1 MRIILNKE
9 KRSFTF
15 LILVKFIKK
24 SQNKLAI
31 FLRILYDIISEKSN
45 ISWRYKMK
53 KTIAIILI
61 VLCLL
66 SINNVF
72 ATEVNTLEKQN
83 KEEIS
88 GIKNKMEEKKE

>member
-1 MRIILNKE
+1 
-9 KRSFTF
+9 
-15 LILVKFIKK
+15 
-24 SQNKLAI
+24 
-31 FLRILYDIISEKSN
+31 
-45 ISWRYKMK
+45 MK

-88 GIKNKMEEKKE
+88 GIKNKMEEKKEEYTEKYVQRHIGLQVMYLKKLYNHIVYLYALLVLQ

>member
-53 KTIAIILI
+53 KTIGVLLIL
-61 VLCLL
+61 LL
-66 SINNVF
+66 ISSCF
-72 ATEVNTLEKQN
+72 SCD
-83 KEEIS
+83 KEERIS
-88 GIKNKMEEKKE
+88 SLCVYKEYDMEVDLTNMDKE